1 MSSQLQEN
9 LIFIGLTTY
18 DRLNLLRESVL
29 SILNQNYKNF
39 ILVISNDNPERVL
52 TNEQIKSIH
61 EQLVVAFK
69 DDTDSLVEMILN
81 NWLAED
87 KDMLWANMDELIT
100 QAEKGELLTTDQIN
114 NILNE
119 DSYGGND

>member
-1 MSSQLQEN
+1 MSSNHDE
-9 LIFIGLTTY
+9 
-18 DRLNLLRESVL
+18 LLS
-29 SILNQNYKNF
+29 
-39 ILVISNDNPERVL
+39 D
-52 TNEQIKSIH
+52 EQIKSIH

-100 QAEKGELLTTDQIN
+100 QAKNGELLSIDQVN
-114 NILNE
+114 TILNE
-119 DSYGGND
+119 DSHDNNI

>member
-1 MSSQLQEN
+1 MSRN
-9 LIFIGLTTY
+9 W
-18 DRLNLLRESVL
+18 DR
-29 SILNQNYKNF
+29 F
-39 ILVISNDNPERVL
+39 L

-69 DDTDSLVEMILN
+69 DDTDTLVEMILN
-81 NWLAED
+81 NYLAED
-87 KDMLWANMDELIT
+87 KNMLWANIVELIE

-119 DSYGGND
+119 DSYGGNG

>member
-1 MSSQLQEN
+1 MSSNHDEL
-9 LIFIGLTTY
+9 
-18 DRLNLLRESVL
+18 
-29 SILNQNYKNF
+29 
-39 ILVISNDNPERVL
+39 L

-100 QAEKGELLTTDQIN
+100 QAKNGELLTTDQIN
-114 NILNE
+114 NILNQ
-119 DSYGGND
+119 DSYDNV

>member
-1 MSSQLQEN
+1 MSSSHDEL
-9 LIFIGLTTY
+9 LT
-18 DRLNLLRESVL
+18 D
-29 SILNQNYKNF
+29 
-39 ILVISNDNPERVL
+39 
-52 TNEQIKSIH
+52 EQIKSIH

-100 QAEKGELLTTDQIN
+100 QAKNGELLTTDQIN
-114 NILNE
+114 NILNQ
-119 DSYGGND
+119 DSYDNV

>member
-1 MSSQLQEN
+1 MSN
-9 LIFIGLTTY
+9 
-18 DRLNLLRESVL
+18 
-29 SILNQNYKNF
+29 
-39 ILVISNDNPERVL
+39 NPERVL

-100 QAEKGELLTTDQIN
+100 QVEKGELLTTDQIN

-119 DSYGGND
+119 DSYDTN

>member
-1 MSSQLQEN
+1 MSHNS
-9 LIFIGLTTY
+9 
-18 DRLNLLRESVL
+18 
-29 SILNQNYKNF
+29 
-39 ILVISNDNPERVL
+39 ERVL

-100 QAEKGELLTTDQIN
+100 QAEKGELLTIDQVN
-114 NILNE
+114 SILKE
-119 DSYGGND
+119 DSNDNA

>member
-1 MSSQLQEN
+1 MSN
-9 LIFIGLTTY
+9 
-18 DRLNLLRESVL
+18 
-29 SILNQNYKNF
+29 
-39 ILVISNDNPERVL
+39 NPERVL

-69 DDTDSLVEMILN
+69 DDTDSLVKMILN

-119 DSYGGND
+119 DSYDTN

>member
-1 MSSQLQEN
+1 MSSSHDEL
-9 LIFIGLTTY
+9 
-18 DRLNLLRESVL
+18 
-29 SILNQNYKNF
+29 
-39 ILVISNDNPERVL
+39 L

-69 DDTDSLVEMILN
+69 DDTDTLVEMILN

-100 QAEKGELLTTDQIN
+100 QAKNGELLTTDQIN
-114 NILNE
+114 NILNQ
-119 DSYGGND
+119 DSYDNA

>member
-1 MSSQLQEN
+1 MSH
-9 LIFIGLTTY
+9 
-18 DRLNLLRESVL
+18 
-29 SILNQNYKNF
+29 
-39 ILVISNDNPERVL
+39 NPERVL
-52 TNEQIKSIH
+52 TDEQIKSIH

-119 DSYGGND
+119 DSYGIS

>member
-1 MSSQLQEN
+1 MSRN
-9 LIFIGLTTY
+9 WNRF
-18 DRLNLLRESVL
+18 
-29 SILNQNYKNF
+29 
-39 ILVISNDNPERVL
+39 L

-69 DDTDSLVEMILN
+69 DDTDTLVEMILN
-81 NWLAED
+81 NYLAED
-87 KDMLWANMDELIT
+87 KNMLWANMVELIE
-100 QAEKGELLTTDQIN
+100 QAEKGKLLTTDQIN

>member
-1 MSSQLQEN
+1 MSHNS
-9 LIFIGLTTY
+9 
-18 DRLNLLRESVL
+18 
-29 SILNQNYKNF
+29 
-39 ILVISNDNPERVL
+39 ERVL

-119 DSYGGND
+119 DSYGGNG

>member
-1 MSSQLQEN
+1 MSYNSEH
-9 LIFIGLTTY
+9 
-18 DRLNLLRESVL
+18 
-29 SILNQNYKNF
+29 
-39 ILVISNDNPERVL
+39 VL

-119 DSYGGND
+119 DSYGGNG

>member
-1 MSSQLQEN
+1 MSYNS
-9 LIFIGLTTY
+9 
-18 DRLNLLRESVL
+18 
-29 SILNQNYKNF
+29 
-39 ILVISNDNPERVL
+39 ERVL

-87 KDMLWANMDELIT
+87 KDMLWANMDEIIT

-119 DSYGGND
+119 DSNDNI

>member
-1 MSSQLQEN
+1 MSS
-9 LIFIGLTTY
+9 
-18 DRLNLLRESVL
+18 
-29 SILNQNYKNF
+29 
-39 ILVISNDNPERVL
+39 SNDELL
-52 TNEQIKSIH
+52 TDEQIKSIH

-100 QAEKGELLTTDQIN
+100 QAKNGELLTTDQIN
-114 NILNE
+114 NILNQ
-119 DSYGGND
+119 DSYDAN

>member
-1 MSSQLQEN
+1 MSSSHDEL
-9 LIFIGLTTY
+9 
-18 DRLNLLRESVL
+18 
-29 SILNQNYKNF
+29 
-39 ILVISNDNPERVL
+39 L

-87 KDMLWANMDELIT
+87 NNMLWANMDELIT
-100 QAEKGELLTTDQIN
+100 QAKNGELLTTDQIN
-114 NILNE
+114 NILNQ
-119 DSYGGND
+119 DSYDNA

>member
-1 MSSQLQEN
+1 MSH
-9 LIFIGLTTY
+9 
-18 DRLNLLRESVL
+18 
-29 SILNQNYKNF
+29 NQ
-39 ILVISNDNPERVL
+39 ERVL

-119 DSYGGND
+119 DSYDTN

>member
-1 MSSQLQEN
+1 MSN
-9 LIFIGLTTY
+9 
-18 DRLNLLRESVL
+18 
-29 SILNQNYKNF
+29 
-39 ILVISNDNPERVL
+39 NPERVL

-61 EQLVVAFK
+61 EQLVVVFK

-119 DSYGGND
+119 DSYDTN